1 MTQYLK
7 TFGSDTINAAPSGLT
22 QRWTASTVFKVI
34 DDGAGG
40 KALWWDAA
48 AVDSACSF
56 DAADGDANRANSE
69 VLIEY
74 KVAAITAMTDPMIG
88 GLVRANADKDGY
100 YGGACSTTTWRVRK
114 VVDNTKTTVAT
125 NSTPPLVVA
134 ANTRYRMRF
143 RVNGSDLKV
152 RVWLATDSE
161 PSTWAIETTDTAV
174 SAAGWVGLV
183 GNGSATEA
191 TIYWISVGTNGDTAA
206 LPAADTTA
214 PTLSSPSFVAT
225 SSTTGTLG
233 VTTDEGNG
241 TLYAVLSTS
250 ATAPSVAQVKA
261 GQMHTGAAA
270 AWAGTQAIASTGAKN
285 LNATGLTASTHYYP
299 HFVHTDAATNN
310 SAVST
315 SATGDTT
322 SAADTTAP
330 TLTSPDFSAT
340 GSTTG
345 SATVSTNEG
354 NGTLYVVVTLSAT
367 APSVAQV
374 KAGQTHTGS
383 AAPFAANQAVG
394 STGTKSF
401 TVTGLTAATQYYA
414 HFVHTDA
421 AGNNSTVSSDTS
433 GDTTTGG
440 GDAVNPSAPS
450 APAFDNVTKNDYR
463 ASWGAATDNVGVT
476 GYEYRINGGTWVNV
490 GNVLLADISGR
501 TPGSTDTFD
510 VRAYDAVGNRGAIAS
525 ADITL
530 PVYGFAL
537 STAAGLEFG
546 NISGSLVGLGREA
559 AGSSWTVF
567 VHNDVTRALVLTSAT
582 VTTDASGRLPNII
595 DPALDSGTY
604 FVSFRRSDGA
614 WGGARLAAVD
624 LS

>member
-1 MTQYLK
+1 MAQYLK
-7 TFGSDTINAAPSGLT
+7 TFGSDTIDAAPSGLT
-22 QRWTASTVFKVI
+22 QRWSASVAFKVVS
-34 DDGAGG
+34 DGAGG
-40 KALWWDAA
+40 KALFWDMAS
-48 AVDSACSF
+48 DSAFSI
-56 DAADGDANRANSE
+56 DAVDGDANRANAD
-69 VLIEY
+69 VLVEFS
-74 KVAAITAMTDPMIG
+74 VAAVSTTTDPNIG
-88 GLVRANADKDGY
+88 GLVRANADRDGY
-100 YGGACSTTTWRVRK
+100 YGGHCSTTTWRVRK
-114 VVDNTKTTVAT
+114 VVDGTESTIST
-125 NSTPPLVVA
+125 NSTPPLTTA
-134 ANTRYRMRF
+134 AATKYRQRF
-143 RVNGSDLKV
+143 RANGSDIKM
-152 RVWLATDSE
+152 RMWLATDAE
-161 PSTWAIETTDTAV
+161 PSVWANEVTDASL
-174 SAAGWVGLV
+174 SAAGWVGLY

-191 TIYWISVGTNGDTAA
+191 TINWISVGTNGDTANP
-206 LPAADTTA
+206 PATDTTA
-214 PTLSSPSFVAT
+214 PTLTSPSFSAAT
-225 SSTTGTLG
+225 ATTGTLG

-270 AWAGTQAIASTGAKN
+270 AWAGTQAITSTGAKT
-285 LNATGLTASTHYYP
+285 LNATGLSASTHYYP

-322 SAADTTAP
+322 PAADTTAP

-440 GDAVNPSAPS
+440 GDGVNPGAPS

-463 ASWGAATDNVGVT
+463 ASWGAATDNVGVV
-476 GYEYRINGGTWVNV
+476 GYEYRINGGTWLDV

-501 TPGSTDTFD
+501 TPGSTDTVD
-510 VRAYDAVGNRGAIAS
+510 VRAYDAAGNRGAAAS
-525 ADITL
+525 ASVTL
-530 PVYGFAL
+530 PIYGFAL

-567 VHNDVTRALVLTSAT
+567 AHNDVTHALVLTSAT
-582 VTTDASGRLPNII
+582 VTTDGSGRLPNIV

-614 WGGARLAAVD
+614 WAGARLSTVD